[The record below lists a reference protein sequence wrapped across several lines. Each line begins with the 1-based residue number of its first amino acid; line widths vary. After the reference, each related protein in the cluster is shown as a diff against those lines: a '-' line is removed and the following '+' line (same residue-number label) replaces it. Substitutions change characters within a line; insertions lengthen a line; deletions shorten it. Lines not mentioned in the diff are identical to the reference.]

1 MLGTIV
7 NTAAVIAG
15 SLLGML
21 ITALTKTFQLN
32 VSERFSKRIMQAL
45 GLCTLYIGISGALA
59 GENTLIL
66 ILSMVIGTLIGE
78 ALDLDEKINRLGDYL
93 EKRFQGTGKDGKK
106 EIAEGFVSASLLFCV
121 GAMTIVG
128 SLQSGLT
135 GNHETLFA
143 KSMLDFVAAIVF
155 TSSLGIGVIFSA
167 AFVFIYQGAITVLA
181 QWISPFLTDTVI
193 QEMSCAGYVIILAL
207 GLNMLGI
214 SKFKVM
220 NFVPAIFLPI
230 LFCQFF

>member
-106 EIAEGFVSASLLFCV
+106 GIAEGFVSHGLHALVCSLFQPSV
-121 GAMTIVG
+121 GADIDRGDIDFCYAVLSILEGFVG
-128 SLQSGLT
+128 IQAAAMACIDIRHRHQNVAECLKLICKQRHGSNNQL
-135 GNHETLFA
+135 
-143 KSMLDFVAAIVF
+143 LDFAGCVKEIFALRFDDSCIYRFVVF
-155 TSSLGIGVIFSA
+155 LNPNTGRSLSLVCSYHTF
-167 AFVFIYQGAITVLA
+167 
-181 QWISPFLTDTVI
+181 
-193 QEMSCAGYVIILAL
+193 
-207 GLNMLGI
+207 N
-214 SKFKVM
+214 
-220 NFVPAIFLPI
+220 
-230 LFCQFF
+230 